1 MMSTP
6 LLPIAVFLLTLAL
19 LGWGYFRSRKFG
31 KLGLLSWLQFVA
43 LMSPWLIYFGFFISG
58 VFINFTTLLFLL
70 LGSTIAYVTISNQ
83 LRKVV
88 AAERSVIEQKLK
100 EDLARQNLEAMI
112 NPPEPSDKTNAKP
125 PINSP
130 IAVAMSQGKM
140 QLKLFKAL
148 PADDMKLMQGM
159 FGIETY
165 YVTETIPYQEGAIFR
180 GNLRGEPDVVYD
192 CLAKS
197 LSDRLGDKYNLFLV
211 EGQDRKPVVIILP
224 SRVSNID
231 NNTVSQ
237 KVLIAVLIVANGYT
251 ALNLGALVSGIPMVQ
266 SAQDYLVGLPFALGI
281 GVILGVRELA
291 MRLMAKKYQVTMS
304 LPFLL
309 PSSQL
314 GSFGAFSRI
323 SSPLPNRFAL
333 FDIAIAPAMASGLL
347 SLILLLVGLYLS
359 AIGMGSIDVPSQIF
373 QASVLAGTLAKL
385 FLGDSL
391 HANFISIHPLV
402 VLGWLGSAITAL
414 NLMPAG
420 QLDGGRIVQSIYGR
434 RTASWTTVLTLI
446 FLVIATVIN
455 PLALYWGGIILI
467 LLRDLERP
475 MLNELSELDG
485 DREALGVVALFWMLI
500 TLLPLTSGVAERLGI
515 GIGSGG
521 GLMP

>member
-6 LLPIAVFLLTLAL
+6 LLPITVFVFTLAL

-43 LMSPWLIYFGFFISG
+43 LMSPWLVYFGLFVSG
-58 VFINFTTLLFLL
+58 IFINFTTLLFLL
-70 LGSTIAYVTISNQ
+70 LASTIAYVAISNK
-83 LRKVV
+83 LRKV
-88 AAERSVIEQKLK
+88 ATEERSTIEQKLK
-100 EDLARQNLEAMI
+100 QDLEKMI
-112 NPPEPSDKTNAKP
+112 GDQSKSADGSAPV
-125 PINSP
+125 NSP
-130 IAVAMSQGKM
+130 IAVAMSQGKT
-140 QLKLFKAL
+140 QLKLFKAV
-148 PADDMKLMQGM
+148 PAEDMKLMQGM

-165 YVTETIPYQEGAIFR
+165 YVTETIPYQEGAIFK
-180 GNLRGEPDVVYD
+180 GNLRGEPDVVHER
-192 CLAKS
+192 LTKT
-197 LSDRLGDKYNLFLV
+197 LHERLGDKYNLFLM
-211 EGQDRKPVVIILP
+211 EGQDRKPVIIVLP

-231 NNTVSQ
+231 NNTVPQ
-237 KVLIAVLIVANGYT
+237 KILIAVLIIANAYT
-251 ALNLGALVSGIPMVQ
+251 AVNLGALVSGIPVVQ
-266 SAQDYLVGLPFALGI
+266 QPQEYLAGLPFALG
-281 GVILGVRELA
+281 VAAILGIRELA

-323 SSPLPNRFAL
+323 SSPLPHRMAL
-333 FDIAIAPAMASGLL
+333 FDIAIAPALASGFL
-347 SLILLLVGLYLS
+347 SLLMLLAGLRLS
-359 AIGMGSIDVPSQIF
+359 AIGMGSIDIPTQIF

-385 FLGDSL
+385 FLGETLRSS
-391 HANFISIHPLV
+391 FISIHPLV
-402 VLGWLGSAITAL
+402 VLGWLGSVITAL

-475 MLNELSELDG
+475 MLNELSELDE
-485 DREALGVVALFWMLI
+485 DREALGIVALFWMLI
-500 TLLPLTSGVAERLGI
+500 TLLPLTSGVAARLGI
-515 GIGSGG
+515 GGVSGG
-521 GLMP
+521 LLP

>member
-6 LLPIAVFLLTLAL
+6 LLPIAVFVLTIAL

-43 LMSPWLIYFGFFISG
+43 LMSPWLVYFGLFVSG

-70 LGSTIAYVTISNQ
+70 LGSAIAYVAISNQ

-88 AAERSVIEQKLK
+88 AEERSAIEQKLK
-100 EDLARQNLEAMI
+100 QDLASSGDRSNSANNSPDNLA
-112 NPPEPSDKTNAKP
+112 NSP
-125 PINSP
+125 PIAP
-130 IAVAMSQGKM
+130 IALAMSQDKM
-140 QLKLFKAL
+140 QLKMFKAV
-148 PADDMKLMQGM
+148 PAEDMKLMQGI

-165 YVTETIPYQEGAIFR
+165 YVTETIPYQEGAIFK
-180 GNLRGEPDVVYD
+180 GNLRGEPDVVHAR
-192 CLAKS
+192 LTKS

-211 EGQDRKPVVIILP
+211 EGQDRKPVVIMLP
-224 SRVSNID
+224 SRVSTID
-231 NNTVSQ
+231 NNTIPQ

-251 ALNLGALVSGIPMVQ
+251 ALNLGALVAGVPVVQ
-266 SAQDYLVGLPFALGI
+266 TPQEYFVGLPFALGI
-281 GVILGVRELA
+281 GAILGLRELA
-291 MRLMAKKYQVTMS
+291 MRLMAKKYKVTMS

-323 SSPLPNRFAL
+323 SSPLPNRTAL
-333 FDIAIAPAMASGLL
+333 FDIAIAPALASGLL
-347 SLILLLVGLYLS
+347 SLILLLVGLRLS
-359 AIGMGSIDVPSQIF
+359 AIGIGSIDIPSQIF
-373 QASVLAGTLAKL
+373 QASVLAGTLAKI
-385 FLGDSL
+385 FLGEAL
-391 HANFISIHPLV
+391 HASFISIHPLV
-402 VLGWLGSAITAL
+402 ILGWLGSAITAL

-434 RTASWTTVLTLI
+434 RTTSWTTVLTLI

-475 MLNELSELDG
+475 MLNEFSELDG

-515 GIGSGG
+515 GSGG
-521 GLMP
+521 GLLP